1 MTLKDLLIQ
10 RQDKI
15 VERWFNLIVTTYP
28 PETARFLKREKDRF
42 SNPVG
47 NTTLQGLR
55 NIYEELLENNT
66 AKLPEALDSI
76 IRIRSVQD
84 FTASEAVAFT
94 FRLKDI
100 IRKELAGKMREGRP
114 ADAQSRLHEEL
125 HAFETRIDELSL
137 LAFNIYMK
145 CREKLYEIQTNEIKK
160 RSRKAFEHAVLKIH
174 Q

>member
-10 RQDKI
+10 RRDKI
-15 VERWFNLIVTTYP
+15 VDRWFNLIVTTYP

-47 NTTLQGLR
+47 STTLQGLR

-66 AKLPEALDSI
+66 GKLPEALDSI

-84 FTASEAVAFT
+84 FTASEAVAFI
-94 FRLKDI
+94 FQLKDI
-100 IRKELAGKMREGRP
+100 IRKELAGKM
-114 ADAQSRLHEEL
+114 SEEL

-145 CREKLYEIQTNEIKK
+145 CREKLYEIKTNEIKK